1 MRRWLTDQRGS
12 YYIGLLLGLPV
23 LVIMLSGAFVYGRGM
38 VDWFTLVQA
47 QRAGIQRMQVVG
59 YYDAVADQI
68 VSSVLQ
74 AHGIDPAAVGVEAT
88 STPQSYGTTVYLKL
102 TYVYQPSFLGVALS
116 PLTLQAGSSA
126 VSQNLPPP

>member
-1 MRRWLTDQRGS
+1 MRLIYDQRGS

-47 QRAGIQRMQVVG
+47 QRAGVQRMQIAG
-59 YYDAVADQI
+59 YYDAVADQK

-88 STPQSYGTTVYLKL
+88 TTPQSYGAVVYLKL
-102 TYVYQPSFLGVALS
+102 TYVYQPHFLGVALP
-116 PLTLQAGSSA
+116 PLTLQASSSA
-126 VSQNLPPP
+126 VTQNLPPP